1 MIATLSNM
9 RTPNATTMVATTALK
24 IPGYARS
31 ARNAW
36 TSMGGFKI

>member
-1 MIATLSNM
+1 MTYQPA
-9 RTPNATTMVATTALK
+9 RQTTMVATTALK